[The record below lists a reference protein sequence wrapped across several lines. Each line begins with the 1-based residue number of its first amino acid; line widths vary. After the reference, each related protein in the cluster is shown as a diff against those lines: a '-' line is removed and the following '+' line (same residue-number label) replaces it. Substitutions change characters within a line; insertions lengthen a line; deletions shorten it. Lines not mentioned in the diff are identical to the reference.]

1 MRIGDKRIWLFFLWN
16 YNVWGFFRYIKFD
29 LMVMLCFVHS
39 ESVFMTFESKVTQL
53 CSTLCNPMDC
63 SLLGSSVHGIFQAR
77 ILEWIAISFS
87 RGSFQL
93 RDLTQIS
100 CFASRLLTIWATREP
115 MLIWNLKNNLFS
127 ISYCGQ
133 RSEWAWWHVPKT
145 IHCRDV
151 SQTIILSLEVD
162 VSENL

>member
-77 ILEWIAISFS
+77 ILEWVAISFS
-87 RGSFQL
+87 MGFSQP
-93 RDLTQIS
+93 RDWIWVSHT
-100 CFASRLLTIWATREP
+100 AGRLFTAWATREAHWDDP
-115 MLIWNLKNNLFS
+115 EWWYGEGEGRGVQDGEHVYTCGGFMLL
-127 ISYCGQ
+127 YG
-133 RSEWAWWHVPKT
+133 KT
-145 IHCRDV
+145 N
-151 SQTIILSLEVD
+151 TIL
-162 VSENL
+162 